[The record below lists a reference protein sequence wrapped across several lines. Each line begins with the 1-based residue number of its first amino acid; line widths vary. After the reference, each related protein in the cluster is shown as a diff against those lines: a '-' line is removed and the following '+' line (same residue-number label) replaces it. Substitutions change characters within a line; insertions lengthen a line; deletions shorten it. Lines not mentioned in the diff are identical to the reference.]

1 MADKIGRFEILSE
14 IARSQSGCVYK
25 ASDPDSGQ
33 TVALKAIPLDL
44 LKERA
49 AELMERVLAEADTT
63 KPLSSH
69 NIALLYG
76 AGDIEG
82 YFCAAMEYVQGKS
95 IANMLSRQEGFSV
108 WDLQDIARQSCQG
121 LDHAHARKVVHYS
134 LEPGKILVSWDGTV
148 KILGFGIS
156 AMGAWSAQAS
166 GIAPETLHYMSPEQL
181 RGEPLDA
188 RSNLFSLGAILYE
201 MVTGRK
207 AFGAEDADQLR
218 QEIMVGMPAAPAQII
233 SKINPALSEVIM
245 KALAKLP
252 EQRYQSGQDLVND
265 LEQCKEGA
273 AKASASKQAAPAPPK
288 PAAGNLSAAE
298 EAPAVFGKKVAAA
311 AAAAGWS
318 GSNSRLPE
326 AAAPDGWDGAKQVS
340 ANLSAAWPTESET
353 EVSPPPSNGDA
364 NPAGARR
371 SRSFSDVDE
380 LPPLKAAYVS
390 PIAPPEAN
398 PDPPEALHPPQA
410 TVFQE
415 AEQAE
420 KSRTP
425 PKEMVR
431 NAVKAI
437 AKTPPKLFL
446 YSLGAAVVIIVL
458 VGGSIFYRNQSEKSQ
473 EMAVPAPAA
482 TPAVSSPPAPVAPE
496 SAPGEPPANVQMATP
511 VEAGPSSSS
520 ERRAVISVAP
530 KYSRHKAAKV
540 VIPPVPVVV
549 PGQLTV
555 SSNPA
560 GAQVLVDGHHNPG
573 WVTPFDMTGLAPG
586 QHLVGISKLGYAA
599 ETRTIQVAS
608 GSKSFLEIQLAALG
622 ATASISSVPPG
633 AQVYMDGKDTGRIT
647 PAMVPVDRLG
657 GHTFL
662 VRKQGYLDETT
673 TATVQAGQTFQ
684 FAPVLQALGNTDD
697 IKMVGKFKKM
707 FGGGETAGMG
717 MVSVKTQPKGA
728 QIAINR
734 RILDKASPVEFYLNP
749 GSYVIDI
756 TVSGHKSLH
765 RLITVERGGKMAID
779 ETLEPE

>member
-25 ASDPDSGQ
+25 ATDPDSGQ

-44 LKERA
+44 LRERA

-156 AMGAWSAQAS
+156 AMGAWSAQAT
-166 GIAPETLHYMSPEQL
+166 GTAPETLHYMSPEQL

-273 AKASASKQAAPAPPK
+273 AKPSASKQAAPAPPK

-298 EAPAVFGKKVAAA
+298 EAPAVFGKKAA
-311 AAAAGWS
+311 AAAAGGWS
-318 GSNSRLPE
+318 GSSSRLPE
-326 AAAPDGWDGAKQVS
+326 AAGPDSPDGGRQVS
-340 ANLSAAWPTESET
+340 PNMSAAWPSESGT
-353 EVSPPPSNGDA
+353 EVSPPPSNGDS

-371 SRSFSDVDE
+371 TRSFSDVDE
-380 LPPLKAAYVS
+380 LPPLKTAYVS
-390 PIAPPEAN
+390 PPAPPELI
-398 PDPPEALHPPQA
+398 PDPPEAPHQAQA
-410 TVFQE
+410 TVFHE
-415 AEQAE
+415 GEPAE
-420 KSRTP
+420 KSKTP
-425 PKEMVR
+425 PQEMAR

-437 AKTPPKLFL
+437 FKTPPKLFL
-446 YSLGAAVVIIVL
+446 YSLGGAVVIILL

-473 EMAVPAPAA
+473 EMAAPAQAA
-482 TPAVSSPPAPVAPE
+482 TPAVSSQPAPVAPE
-496 SAPGEPPANVQMATP
+496 SAPSEPPPNVQMATP
-511 VEAGPSSSS
+511 VEAEPSSSS
-520 ERRAVISVAP
+520 DRRAVISVAP

-540 VIPPVPVVV
+540 VIPPVPVVI

-555 SSNPA
+555 SSNQA
-560 GAQVLVDGHHNPG
+560 GAQVLVDGHHNPS

-586 QHLVGISKLGYAA
+586 QHLVGINKLGYAA
-599 ETRTIQVAS
+599 ETRSIQVAS
-608 GSKSFLEIQLAALG
+608 GSKSFLEIQLAAMG
-622 ATASISSVPPG
+622 ATASVSSVPPG
-633 AQVYMDGKDTGRIT
+633 AEVYMDGKDTGRIT

-697 IKMVGKFKKM
+697 IKLVGKFKKM

-717 MVSVKTQPKGA
+717 IVSVKTQPKGA
-728 QIAINR
+728 QIAINS
-734 RILDKASPVEFYLNP
+734 RILDRASPVEFYLNP

-756 TVSGHKSLH
+756 TVSGHKS
-765 RLITVERGGKMAID
+765 
-779 ETLEPE
+779 

>member
-14 IARSQSGCVYK
+14 IARSHSGCVYK

-33 TVALKAIPLDL
+33 TVALKAIPLEQL
-44 LKERA
+44 QERA

-76 AGDIEG
+76 AGDIDG

-95 IANMLSRQEGFSV
+95 IASMLSRQEGFSV

-156 AMGAWSAQAS
+156 AMSAWSAQAS
-166 GIAPETLHYMSPEQL
+166 GNAPETLHYMSPEQL

-273 AKASASKQAAPAPPK
+273 AKASASMKAAPAPPK

-311 AAAAGWS
+311 AAGWS
-318 GSNSRLPE
+318 GSSSRLPE
-326 AAAPDGWDGAKQVS
+326 VPAPDSPDRGKPVS

-353 EVSPPPSNGDA
+353 EVSLPPSNGDA
-364 NPAGARR
+364 NPGGARR
-371 SRSFSDVDE
+371 TRSFSDVDE
-380 LPPLKAAYVS
+380 LPPLKTTYVS
-390 PIAPPEAN
+390 PLAPPEAI
-398 PDPPEALHPPQA
+398 PDPPEAPHQPQA

-420 KSRTP
+420 RSRTP
-425 PKEMVR
+425 PKEMAR
-431 NAVKAI
+431 NAMKAI

-446 YSLGAAVVIIVL
+446 YSLGGAVVIILL

-473 EMAVPAPAA
+473 EMAAPPQAA
-482 TPAVSSPPAPVAPE
+482 TPAVSSQPAPVAPE
-496 SAPGEPPANVQMATP
+496 SAPGEPPPNVQMATP
-511 VEAGPSSSS
+511 VEAGPSSST

-540 VIPPVPVVV
+540 VIPPLPVVI

-560 GAQVLVDGHHNPG
+560 GAQVLVDGHHNPS

-586 QHLVGISKLGYAA
+586 QHLVGINKLGYAA

-622 ATASISSVPPG
+622 ATASVSSVPPG
-633 AQVYMDGKDTGRIT
+633 AEVYMDGKDTGRIT

-662 VRKQGYLDETT
+662 VRKQGYLDETA

-717 MVSVKTQPKGA
+717 IVSVKTQPKGA

-734 RILDKASPVEFYLNP
+734 RILDKVSPVEFYLNP

-765 RLITVERGGKMAID
+765 RVINIERGGKMAID
-779 ETLEPE
+779 EILEPE

>member
-25 ASDPDSGQ
+25 ATDPDSGQ

-82 YFCAAMEYVQGKS
+82 YLCAAMEYVQGKS

-108 WDLQDIARQSCQG
+108 WDLQDIARQSCQA

-156 AMGAWSAQAS
+156 AMGAWSAQAC
-166 GIAPETLHYMSPEQL
+166 GNAPETLHYMSPEQL

-273 AKASASKQAAPAPPK
+273 AKASASKMAAPLPPK
-288 PAAGNLSAAE
+288 PAVGNLSAAE
-298 EAPAVFGKKVAAA
+298 EAPAVFGKKLA
-311 AAAAGWS
+311 AAAAGWG
-318 GSNSRLPE
+318 GSSSRLPE
-326 AAAPDGWDGAKQVS
+326 AGAPDGPDGGTQAA
-340 ANLSAAWPTESET
+340 ANLSAAWPSDSET
-353 EVSPPPSNGDA
+353 EVSPPPSNRDS
-364 NPAGARR
+364 NPAAARR
-371 SRSFSDVDE
+371 ARSFSDVDE
-380 LPPLKAAYVS
+380 LPPLKTAYVS
-390 PIAPPEAN
+390 PPAPPEVI
-398 PDPPEALHPPQA
+398 PDPPEAPQAPQA
-410 TVFQE
+410 TVFHG

-420 KSRTP
+420 KSKTP
-425 PKEMVR
+425 PKEIAR

-437 AKTPPKLFL
+437 VKTPPKLFL
-446 YSLGAAVVIIVL
+446 YSLGGAVVIILL

-473 EMAVPAPAA
+473 EMAAPAPAA
-482 TPAVSSPPAPVAPE
+482 AAAVSSQPAPVAPE
-496 SAPGEPPANVQMATP
+496 SAPGEPPPNVQMATP

-520 ERRAVISVAP
+520 QRRAVISVAP
-530 KYSRHKAAKV
+530 KYSRHKAAKAFV
-540 VIPPVPVVV
+540 PPVPVVI

-586 QHLVGISKLGYAA
+586 QHLVGISKLGYAPEA
-599 ETRTIQVAS
+599 RTIQVAS
-608 GSKSFLEIQLAALG
+608 GSKSFLEIQLAAVG

-647 PAMVPVDRLG
+647 PAMVPVDRFG

-673 TATVQAGQTFQ
+673 TASVQAGQTFQ

-697 IKMVGKFKKM
+697 IKLVGKFKKM
-707 FGGGETAGMG
+707 FGGGDTAGMG

-756 TVSGHKSLH
+756 TASGHKNLH
-765 RLITVERGGKMAID
+765 RVINVERGGKMAID